1 MNMTN
6 VAQQTV
12 VTSNVLPPA
21 NAVLNIPLR
30 MRIIGDMD
38 LQAFTYNGCSNP
50 VFGQVEDYA
59 VTIVSS
65 LSVADVER
73 EKTSIY
79 KNTQNSIVVNNTK
92 NIISTISL
100 FDVSGRLLKKYEN
113 VNHKDFISE
122 PLHYTNQIIIVA
134 LDFTNDSPASQK
146 IKF

>member
-1 MNMTN
+1 M
-6 VAQQTV
+6 V
-12 VTSNVLPPA
+12 VIHIFLS
-21 NAVLNIPLR
+21 
-30 MRIIGDMD
+30 
-38 LQAFTYNGCSNP
+38 

-92 NIISTISL
+92 NVISTVSL
-100 FDVSGRLLKKYEN
+100 FDVSGKLLKKYEN
-113 VNHKDFISE
+113 VNRKDFISE
-122 PLHYTNQIIIVA
+122 PLNYKNQIIIVA
-134 LDFTNDSPASQK
+134 LDYINDGPISQK